1 MGFNG
6 REGDSMGLNGRAR
19 GSECLLLFHSLP
31 FPPLGSHSPIGL
43 LLRGCKLQSVEPL
56 VHWAAAQ

>member
-1 MGFNG
+1 
-6 REGDSMGLNGRAR
+6 MGLNGRAR